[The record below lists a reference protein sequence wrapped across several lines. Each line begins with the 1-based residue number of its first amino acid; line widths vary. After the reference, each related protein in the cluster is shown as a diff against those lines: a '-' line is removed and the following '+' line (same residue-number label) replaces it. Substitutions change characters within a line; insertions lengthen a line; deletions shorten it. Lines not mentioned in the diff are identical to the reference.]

1 MSEPRTVKGCC
12 PLDCQDTC
20 AWEAHVENGRVTRV
34 VGAAA
39 HPFTRGS
46 LCAKVNDYQERTY
59 APDRLLHPLRRT
71 GPKGSGQFERVSW
84 NEALDT
90 VASRF
95 LEIIRTHGGEALLP
109 VNYLGS
115 MGILQ
120 RHALMRVFHAV
131 GASRFHGSICG
142 AAGNIVASEGHPH
155 GFDPETIV
163 DSRLVLL
170 WGANLLTTGHHHFHF
185 IQEARRRHG
194 ARLVMIDPRRTIT
207 AKACDEHVSIRP
219 GTDGIFA
226 AGLAQVMFHEGLADL
241 EYAGQVGSDLDAFR
255 EQVMPWTPAR
265 VGEACGV
272 APETVT
278 RLAREFAA
286 ARPAVIRA
294 SVGPQ
299 QTVGGEEFVRL
310 LSALAILGGH
320 WKHPGGGLFIEATP
334 QLSEVAAMRRDL
346 ILGTPR
352 SLDVARLG
360 EHLTRT
366 ELAPPIMGFVVWT
379 MNPVVNQ
386 PNAALMERGLARE
399 DLFTLVIENF
409 MTDTARFADVVLPST
424 TQLEHFDMQGAW
436 GHDYISINN
445 PAIAPLGEARSH
457 ADIMRA
463 LAPRMGL
470 TDPAFTESDEA
481 ILEPTLPPGITV
493 AELRQT
499 GWHKSPRERP
509 EPARAGR
516 QLRLAGGVPLPP
528 TAPRPGMFQL
538 LTPKSH
544 YFMNSSFANMP
555 RQLKAMKRPTLEMNC
570 ADAAAR
576 GFVNEQSVRL
586 HNERGEITAWLHL
599 TDDIHPGV
607 VSLPGK
613 WWSFPGET
621 GALANRLTPS
631 AWAPGGQPAYND
643 TFIVVDPIP
652 RLTGKTPS

>member
-1 MSEPRTVKGCC
+1 MSRTVKGCC
-12 PLDCQDTC
+12 PLDCQDSC
-20 AWEAHVENGRVTRV
+20 AWEAHVEDGRVTRV

-46 LCAKVNDYQERTY
+46 LCAKVNDYQARTY

-71 GPKGSGQFERVSW
+71 GTKGSGQFERISW
-84 NEALDT
+84 DEALDT
-90 VASRF
+90 MASRF
-95 LEIIRTHGGEALLP
+95 LEIIGTHGGEALLP

-120 RHALMRVFHAV
+120 RRALMRVFHAV

-142 AAGNIVASEGHPH
+142 ASGNSLDPEGHPR
-155 GFDPETIV
+155 GFDPETIAE
-163 DSRLVLL
+163 SRYIVL
-170 WGANLLTTGHHHFHF
+170 WGANFLTTAHHQFHF
-185 IQEARRRHG
+185 IQEARRLHG

-219 GTDGIFA
+219 GTDGILA
-226 AGLAQVMFHEGLADL
+226 AGLARVMFHEGLADL
-241 EYAGQVGSDLDAFR
+241 EYAALVALDLDAFR
-255 EQVMPWTPAR
+255 LQVMPWTPAR

-286 ARPAVIRA
+286 ARPAVIRPG
-294 SVGPQ
+294 VGPQ
-299 QTVGGEEFVRL
+299 QTVGGDEFVRL

-320 WKHPGGGLFIEATP
+320 WKHPGGGLFMETYP
-334 QLSEVAAMRRDL
+334 QLNEVAAMRRDL
-346 ILGTPR
+346 ISGTPR
-352 SLDVARLG
+352 SLDMARLG
-360 EHLTRT
+360 EHLMSTD
-366 ELAPPIMGFVVWT
+366 LAPPVMGFMVWT
-379 MNPVVNQ
+379 MNPAVDQ
-386 PNAALMERGLARE
+386 PNAGMIRQGLLRE
-399 DLFTLVIENF
+399 DLFTVVIENF
-409 MTDTARFADVVLPST
+409 MTDTARYADIVLPST

-457 ADIMRA
+457 ADIMRD

-470 TDPAFTESDEA
+470 TDPAFAESDEA
-481 ILEPTLPPGITV
+481 ILAATLPPGITL
-493 AELRQT
+493 AELREK

-516 QLRLAGGVPLPP
+516 PLRLAGGVPLPP
-528 TAPRPGMFQL
+528 AAPRPGMFQL
-538 LTPKSH
+538 LTPKAH

-555 RQLKAMKRPTLEMNC
+555 RQRHAMNRPTLEMNRS
-570 ADAAAR
+570 DATAR
-576 GFVNEQSVRL
+576 GLIDGQAVRL
-586 HNERGEITAWLHL
+586 HNERGEMTAWLHL

-607 VSLPGK
+607 VSIPGK
-613 WWSFPGET
+613 WWGFPGET

-631 AWAPGGQPAYND
+631 AWAPSGQPAYND
-643 TFIVVDPIP
+643 TFIEVEPIH
-652 RLTGKTPS
+652 RA